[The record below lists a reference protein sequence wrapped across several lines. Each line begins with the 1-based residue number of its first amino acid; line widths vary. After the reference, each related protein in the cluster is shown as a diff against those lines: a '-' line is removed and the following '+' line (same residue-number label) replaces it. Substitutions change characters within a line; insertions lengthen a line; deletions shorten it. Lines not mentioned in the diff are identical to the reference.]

1 MKNLLKSRNYYLKE
15 ILAFLFLLLAIYF
28 FRQQQSDIVQS
39 VNVLKN
45 IELSYFSLGLLVTV
59 LYILLNGLMYVYA
72 FRAVQSNITLTD
84 GLKLFLKRN
93 LISVFLPGG
102 GVTSLAFFN
111 QEIERKGVS
120 KTRINFASYIYAVVG
135 IASLALVAF
144 PVLVYLAIVRS
155 STASSWFAFEGIVVL
170 VALLVWATWSFL
182 EKGWVYKQLTKV
194 SPQFEMLA
202 EEINVGNF
210 SVKEILMVLV
220 FSVGIEITGML
231 HLGIAMKAL
240 GLSASIES
248 CIAGYVIATLFYV
261 ISPFLRGLGA
271 VEVSMILLIT
281 SYGFSETQAIS
292 ITLLYR
298 IFEFWLPLVAGIGSF
313 LLNRGNILLRILPA
327 MLLAL
332 LGIVNIISVLTP
344 PLVERLQ
351 LLENFL
357 PVATVHLS
365 NQAVL
370 MAGISMLICAAFLM
384 RGQRNAWLM
393 AVLLSTVS
401 LVGHLTKAID
411 YEESIFALF
420 TLIILLFTRKQY
432 YVRSDRKLQ
441 SFGLRLASLILGMV
455 LVYGVIGFY
464 FLDKKEFGID
474 FSLSNSIENSI
485 RSFFLLETTVSPVT
499 RFAKGFIHSIN
510 LLGSLSLG
518 LLIYAFVKPYI
529 FHYSSDEEEQAK
541 ALDLLAKYGHT
552 ADDHFKVDSNKT
564 FYFGTKIEGFIA
576 YKIASG
582 FAIALGEPV
591 CEDSPESM
599 RKLLHEFEVFCK
611 RNSLKTAYYKIDE
624 SKLSLFESF
633 GKKSLPIG
641 QEAIVNLQTFT
652 LEGKDKK
659 SLRNALNA
667 LEKKGFKTVVHQ
679 APIKDGLLQKLKH
692 VSDDWLRSLNRKEMV
707 FSQGMFNWNELKN
720 QTIITIENSDEKIVS
735 FLNIIPDYTPNEGT
749 YDLVRKTEDAPSG
762 SMDALIIALIAQ
774 LKEQGLSALNMGVAP
789 MSGID
794 QPKDFPEW
802 TVKFAYEKLQQF
814 RHYHGLRD
822 FKDKF
827 NPTWVN
833 KYLVYENHYDLISL
847 PMALGKVMK
856 P

>member
-39 VNVLKN
+39 ITVLKN
-45 IELSYFSLGLLVTV
+45 ADANYFLIGLLVTGF
-59 LYILLNGLMYVYA
+59 YILLNGLMYVYA
-72 FRAVQSNITLTD
+72 FRAVHSTISIKD
-84 GLKLFLKRN
+84 GVKLFLKRN

-111 QEIERKGVS
+111 QEIERKGIN

-135 IASLALVAF
+135 IASLAFVAF
-144 PVLVYLAIVRS
+144 PVLVYLAMVRS
-155 STASSWFAFEGIVVL
+155 SSASSWIAFAGIVLL

-182 EKGWVYKQLTKV
+182 EKGWIYKQLTKV
-194 SPQFEMLA
+194 NPQFEMLA

-210 SVKEILMVLV
+210 SVKEILLVLV
-220 FSVGIEITGML
+220 FSIGIEITGML

-240 GLSASIES
+240 GLSASVES

-292 ITLLYR
+292 ITILYR
-298 IFEFWLPLVAGIGSF
+298 VFEFWTPLIAGIGSF
-313 LLNRGNILLRILPA
+313 LFNRGNILLRLLPA
-327 MLLAL
+327 ILLAL
-332 LGIVNIISVLTP
+332 LGLVNIVSVLTP
-344 PLVERLQ
+344 PLVERLK
-351 LLENFL
+351 LLEDFI
-357 PVATVHLS
+357 PITTVHLS
-365 NQAVL
+365 NLAVL
-370 MAGISMLICAAFLM
+370 MSGISLLVCAAFLI
-384 RGQRNAWLM
+384 RGLRNAWFIAL
-393 AVLLSTVS
+393 VLS
-401 LVGHLTKAID
+401 LISFVGHLTKAID
-411 YEESIFALF
+411 YEEATLALF
-420 TLIILLFTRKQY
+420 TISVLVITRKQY
-432 YVRSDRKLQ
+432 YVKSDRKLQ
-441 SFGLRLASLILGMV
+441 NFGILLASSVLAMV

-474 FSLSNSIENSI
+474 FSLSNSIENSV
-485 RSFFLLETTVSPVT
+485 RSFFLLETTVAPLT

-529 FHYSSDEEEQAK
+529 FHYSSDEEEQTK
-541 ALDLLAKYGHT
+541 ALELLAKYGHT
-552 ADDHFKVDSNKT
+552 ADDHFKVDSDKT
-564 FYFGTKIEGFIA
+564 FFFGTKTEGFIA

-591 CEDSPESM
+591 CENSTESM
-599 RKLLHEFEVFCK
+599 RKLIHEFEVFCK

-624 SKLSLFESF
+624 SKLPIFESI

-641 QEAIVNLQTFT
+641 QEAIVNLPTFT

-667 LEKKGFKTVVHQ
+667 LEKKGFKTVIHQ

-692 VSDDWLRSLNRKEMV
+692 VSDDWLRSLDRKEMV

>member
-39 VNVLKN
+39 IAVLKN
-45 IELSYFSLGLLVTV
+45 ADPNYFLIGLLVTGF
-59 LYILLNGLMYVYA
+59 YILLNGLMYVYA
-72 FRAVQSNITLTD
+72 FRAVHSTISIKD
-84 GLKLFLKRN
+84 GVKLFLKRN

-111 QEIERKGVS
+111 QEIERKGIS
-120 KTRINFASYIYAVVG
+120 KTRINFASYIYAVIG
-135 IASLALVAF
+135 IASLAFVAF

-155 STASSWFAFEGIVVL
+155 SSASSWIAFAGIVGIVV
-170 VALLVWATWSFL
+170 LLVWATWSFL
-182 EKGWVYKQLTKV
+182 EKGWVFKQLIKIN
-194 SPQFEMLA
+194 PQFEMLA

-210 SVKEILMVLV
+210 SVKEILLVLL
-220 FSVGIEITGML
+220 FSIGIEITGML

-240 GLSASIES
+240 GLSASLES

-292 ITLLYR
+292 ITILYR
-298 IFEFWLPLVAGIGSF
+298 VFEFWTPLIAGVGSF
-313 LLNRGNILLRILPA
+313 LFNRGNILLRLLPA
-327 MLLAL
+327 ILLAL
-332 LGIVNIISVLTP
+332 LGLVNIISVLTP
-344 PLVERLQ
+344 PLVERLK
-351 LLENFL
+351 LLEDFI
-357 PVATVHLS
+357 PIATVHLS
-365 NQAVL
+365 NLAVL
-370 MAGISMLICAAFLM
+370 MSGISLLVCAAFLI
-384 RGQRNAWLM
+384 RGLRNAWFL
-393 AVLLSTVS
+393 ALTLSLIS
-401 LVGHLTKAID
+401 FVGHLTKAID
-411 YEESIFALF
+411 YEEATLALF
-420 TLIILLFTRKQY
+420 TMIVLVITRKQY
-432 YVRSDRKLQ
+432 YVKSDRKLQ
-441 SFGLRLASLILGMV
+441 NFGILLASSVLAMV

-474 FSLSNSIENSI
+474 FSLSNSIENSV
-485 RSFFLLETTVSPVT
+485 RSFFLLETTVAPLT

-529 FHYSSDEEEQAK
+529 FRYSSDEEEQAK
-541 ALDLLAKYGHT
+541 ALELLAKYGHT
-552 ADDHFKVDSNKT
+552 ADDHFKVDADKT
-564 FYFGTKIEGFIA
+564 FFFGTKIEGFIA

-591 CEDSPESM
+591 CENSTESM
-599 RKLLHEFEVFCK
+599 RKLIHEFEVFCK

-624 SKLSLFESF
+624 SKLPLFESF

-667 LEKKGFKTVVHQ
+667 LEKKGFKTVIHQ

-692 VSDDWLRSLNRKEMV
+692 VSDDWLRSLDRKEMV

-762 SMDALIIALIAQ
+762 SMDALIIALISH

>member
-39 VNVLKN
+39 IAVLKN
-45 IELSYFSLGLLVTV
+45 ADPNYFLIGLLVTGF
-59 LYILLNGLMYVYA
+59 YIFLNGLMYVYA
-72 FRAVQSNITLTD
+72 FRAVHSTIFIKD
-84 GLKLFLKRN
+84 GVKLFLKRN

-111 QEIERKGVS
+111 QEIERKGIS
-120 KTRINFASYIYAVVG
+120 KTRINFASYIYAVIG
-135 IASLALVAF
+135 IASLAFVAF

-155 STASSWFAFEGIVVL
+155 SSASSWIAFAVIVGIVV
-170 VALLVWATWSFL
+170 LLVWATWSFL
-182 EKGWVYKQLTKV
+182 EKGWVFKQLIKIN
-194 SPQFEMLA
+194 PQFEMLA

-210 SVKEILMVLV
+210 SVKEILLVLL
-220 FSVGIEITGML
+220 FSIGVEITGML

-240 GLSASIES
+240 GLSATLES

-292 ITLLYR
+292 ITILYR
-298 IFEFWLPLVAGIGSF
+298 VFEFWTPLIAGIGSF
-313 LLNRGNILLRILPA
+313 LFNRGNILLRLLPA
-327 MLLAL
+327 ILLAL
-332 LGIVNIISVLTP
+332 LGLVNIISVLTP
-344 PLVERLQ
+344 PLVERLK
-351 LLENFL
+351 LLEDFI
-357 PVATVHLS
+357 PIATVHLS
-365 NQAVL
+365 NLAVL
-370 MAGISMLICAAFLM
+370 MSGISLLVCAAFLI
-384 RGQRNAWLM
+384 RGLRNAWFL
-393 AVLLSTVS
+393 ALTLSLIS
-401 LVGHLTKAID
+401 FVGHLTKAID
-411 YEESIFALF
+411 YEEATLALF
-420 TLIILLFTRKQY
+420 TMIVLVITRKQY
-432 YVRSDRKLQ
+432 YVKSDRKLQ
-441 SFGLRLASLILGMV
+441 NLGILLASSVLAMV

-485 RSFFLLETTVSPVT
+485 RSFFLLETTVAPLT

-529 FHYSSDEEEQAK
+529 FRYSSDEEEQAK
-541 ALDLLAKYGHT
+541 ALELLAKYGHT
-552 ADDHFKVDSNKT
+552 ADDHFKVDSDKT
-564 FYFGTKIEGFIA
+564 FFFGTKIEGFIA

-591 CEDSPESM
+591 CENSTESI
-599 RKLLHEFEVFCK
+599 RKLIHEFEVFCK

-624 SKLSLFESF
+624 SKLPLFESF

-641 QEAIVNLQTFT
+641 QEAIVNLQAFT

-667 LEKKGFKTVVHQ
+667 LEKKGFKTVIHQ

-692 VSDDWLRSLNRKEMV
+692 VSDDWLRSLDRKEMV
-707 FSQGMFNWNELKN
+707 FSQGMFNWDELKN

-762 SMDALIIALIAQ
+762 SMDALIIALISQ

-856 P
+856 A